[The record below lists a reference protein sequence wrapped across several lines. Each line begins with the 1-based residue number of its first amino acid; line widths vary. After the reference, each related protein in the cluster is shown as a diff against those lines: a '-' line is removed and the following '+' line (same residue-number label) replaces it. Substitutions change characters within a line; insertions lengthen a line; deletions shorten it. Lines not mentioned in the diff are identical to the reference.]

1 MLNNYNLFNNK
12 VDNLTSTFLE
22 MECYLPNTLEK
33 YIVELIKYF
42 RLEMYCSDIVF
53 LDENTDCYGLY
64 SNKQKKL
71 LINYEKIINKLQII
85 SSNNYFI
92 KANIYRIILHEIK
105 HVLQYKMVDNE
116 DFQLYILFQKEFLNK
131 NKTSI
136 GPSEVNAEIEST
148 MIILK
153 NYNKDNYLYNR
164 QFIFSYNLINSFYI
178 PKCITCE
185 FCKKNNLQFL
195 NMNSFDRFI
204 YGFNF
209 ELNEYKKI
217 LSKK

>member
-116 DFQLYILFQKEFLNK
+116 DFQLYILF
-131 NKTSI
+131 
-136 GPSEVNAEIEST
+136 
-148 MIILK
+148 
-153 NYNKDNYLYNR
+153 
-164 QFIFSYNLINSFYI
+164 
-178 PKCITCE
+178 
-185 FCKKNNLQFL
+185 
-195 NMNSFDRFI
+195 
-204 YGFNF
+204 
-209 ELNEYKKI
+209 
-217 LSKK
+217 